1 MLSPRDRVIVF
12 DFQAG
17 RRLLIDPV
25 LEELRRQS
33 SLFDPTRIVRVVGRI
48 KAPGDYPLEPEM
60 RVSDLLRAG
69 GRPDPAAFT
78 GAAELVRFREI
89 NGERQSELLRVDLAA
104 VLRGDAAADVLL
116 QPYDILTIKELPEW
130 ATRESIELRGEVRFP
145 GVYPIRRG
153 ETLRS
158 VLERAGGF
166 TGLAFPRGAVFTRE
180 EIRQREA
187 KQSRELSQR
196 LRRDLAAAAIQATQV
211 AQSDNSGQS
220 SLAAQSLLDQLKET
234 TPIGRL
240 VIDLDTVVAG
250 AVGSKDDIVLRD
262 GDQLVIPK
270 LTQEVTVIG
279 EVQNAT
285 AHLFRPGLSRDDYV
299 VMSGGTSKRADAKR
313 IYVVRANGSV
323 VNGAKGWLGGR
334 SGVQIEPGDTVVV
347 PLDTE
352 RLPPLPL
359 WQAVSTIIYNSAIA
373 IAAIRNF

>member
-1 MLSPRDRVIVF
+1 
-12 DFQAG
+12 
-17 RRLLIDPV
+17 
-25 LEELRRQS
+25 
-33 SLFDPTRIVRVVGRI
+33 
-48 KAPGDYPLEPEM
+48 
-60 RVSDLLRAG
+60 
-69 GRPDPAAFT
+69 
-78 GAAELVRFREI
+78 
-89 NGERQSELLRVDLAA
+89 
-104 VLRGDAAADVLL
+104 
-116 QPYDILTIKELPEW
+116 
-130 ATRESIELRGEVRFP
+130 
-145 GVYPIRRG
+145 
-153 ETLRS
+153 
-158 VLERAGGF
+158 
-166 TGLAFPRGAVFTRE
+166 
-180 EIRQREA
+180 
-187 KQSRELSQR
+187 

-313 IYVVRANGSV
+313 IYVVRATGSV

-373 IAAIRNF
+373 LAAINSF